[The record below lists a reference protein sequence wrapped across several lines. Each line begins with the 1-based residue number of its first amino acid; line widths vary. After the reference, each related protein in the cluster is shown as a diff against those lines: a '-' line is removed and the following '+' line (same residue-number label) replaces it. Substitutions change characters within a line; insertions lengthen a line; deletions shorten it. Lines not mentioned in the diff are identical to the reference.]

1 MNKTRNFIFA
11 ATMLILVLS
20 MGTAGY
26 MILEQWNFLDSL
38 YMTVITISTVGFSE
52 VKPVSDQG
60 RILTMTILVSGLGVL
75 GYLVGSLTRTLVEG
89 QLLEVMGRKRLERQI
104 KALKD
109 HYIICGYGR
118 VGRIVCE
125 EIKKTRP
132 TSLVVIDKESYVTTK
147 VEEAGH
153 LYILGDA
160 TEEECLLK
168 AGIRSAKGLATA
180 LDSEA
185 DNVYIT
191 ITARGLNPK
200 LYILARAG
208 RIGSEKKLVHAGAD
222 VVVSPHQIGGFRMAQ
237 ALLRPT
243 VTEFFDFTLAD
254 PDIAFTIE
262 EIPVSPTSKLNDVT
276 LVDSGIRRQFDL
288 IVVAIKKTSGEML
301 YNPAS
306 HTQIEIGDT
315 LIALGQK
322 SNLIELSKVLG
333 NRRL

>member
-1 MNKTRNFIFA
+1 
-11 ATMLILVLS
+11 
-20 MGTAGY
+20 
-26 MILEQWNFLDSL
+26 
-38 YMTVITISTVGFSE
+38 
-52 VKPVSDQG
+52 
-60 RILTMTILVSGLGVL
+60 
-75 GYLVGSLTRTLVEG
+75 
-89 QLLEVMGRKRLERQI
+89 MGRKRLERQI
-104 KALKD
+104 KALKE

-132 TSLVVIDKESYVTTK
+132 TSLVVIDKESYVTAK
-147 VEEAGH
+147 VEADGH

-160 TEEECLLK
+160 TEEECLLR

-191 ITARGLNPK
+191 ITAKGLNPN
-200 LYILARAG
+200 LYVLARAG

-254 PDIAFTIE
+254 PHIAFTME
-262 EIPVSPTSKLNDVT
+262 EIPIRPTSKLSDVA
-276 LVDSGIRRQFDL
+276 LIDSGIRQKFDL
-288 IVVAIKKTSGEML
+288 IVVAIKKASGEML

-306 HTQIEIGDT
+306 HTRVEIGDT

-322 SNLIELSKVLG
+322 SNLIELSIILG
-333 NRRL
+333 NTGL